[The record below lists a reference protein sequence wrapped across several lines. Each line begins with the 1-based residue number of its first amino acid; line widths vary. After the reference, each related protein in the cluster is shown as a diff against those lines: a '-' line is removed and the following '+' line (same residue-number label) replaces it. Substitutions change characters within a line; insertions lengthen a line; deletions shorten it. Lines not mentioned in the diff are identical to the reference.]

1 MNRLKAIT
9 GGQPLRSDDWSFI
22 QDATADALSAL
33 VVGLKRS
40 TGTCIITGLG
50 VTFGDGTVDV
60 GEGVVFINDELF
72 YVPATRFDYHD
83 ETWSVYLTP
92 NITTGESRTFRDTL
106 THDVYEYRQYAAG
119 YGASIPSGSIPFP
132 GADILTLITSEVVSH
147 VPAPPSQLL
156 KYATVTYPVSSLTAP
171 QSIIPAPGTG
181 KAIKVISLSAWISP
195 LSAIAAGTQW
205 LNIAYYYDDG
215 SASIGTFPHSFVVSA
230 AAKMSDMVPA
240 PADISVNQAVQVQ
253 LSSGAAPTSGSAS
266 IKFHCFYVIITL

>member
-33 VVGLKRS
+33 VVGLKGS
-40 TGTCIITGLG
+40 TGACIITGLG

-60 GEGVVFINDELF
+60 GEGVIFINGELF
-72 YVPATRFDYHD
+72 YVPSVRFDSHG
-83 ETWSVYLTP
+83 ETWIVYLTP

-119 YGASIPSGSIPFP
+119 YGSSIPSGSIPFP

-156 KYATVTYPVSSLTAP
+156 KYATVTYPVSSLNVAQP
-171 QSIIPAPGTG
+171 IIPAPGTG

-195 LSAIAAGTQW
+195 LSTISAGTQW
-205 LNIAYYYDDG
+205 LKIGYYYDDG
-215 SASIGTFPHSFVVSA
+215 SSSIGTFPHSFVVSA
-230 AAKMSDMVPA
+230 AAKMSDMIPA
-240 PADISVNQAVQVQ
+240 PSDITANQAVQVQ
-253 LSSGAAPTSGSAS
+253 LSDGTSPTSGSAT